1 MRNLIPGAPL
11 SLPHTYT
18 LVSLRQRAVIKQSL
32 EHGPCLAAL
41 LGFGGTRGT
50 KSSTWHCRV
59 SKAPADK
66 TVTK

>member
-1 MRNLIPGAPL
+1 MRGPIPGAPL
-11 SLPHTYT
+11 SLPHTDT
-18 LVSLRQRAVIKQSL
+18 LVSLRQRTLIKQSL

-41 LGFGGTRGT
+41 LGFGGTRGP

-66 TVTK
+66 TVIK